1 MYTGLAFSPQAQL
14 ANPIGAS
21 DTIIPVN
28 DISLFPEG
36 PNYATISGADG
47 YGETIL
53 YTTTTGNSLSGCVR
67 GVEGEAKAWEAGEA
81 ISRNWTAVDHDSL
94 ISNINELNQKK
105 LENEKFKLER
115 KLDKEI
121 SKERF
126 KIVQQ
131 TEELEKNL
139 KSQKELRNEKNKI
152 IST

>member
-1 MYTGLAFSPQAQL
+1 MKKIKRYKKLVKQEVKLIKENEKSSRK
-14 ANPIGAS
+14 I
-21 DTIIPVN
+21 
-28 DISLFPEG
+28 
-36 PNYATISGADG
+36 NYH
-47 YGETIL
+47 YL
-53 YTTTTGNSLSGCVR
+53 ML
-67 GVEGEAKAWEAGEA
+67 
-81 ISRNWTAVDHDSL
+81 
-94 ISNINELNQKK
+94 KK

-152 IST
+152 ISI